1 MPLKKTYGR
10 EELNM
15 ILSTQNFK
23 EVCSLILAATDGSEL
38 STLTETLEL
47 ITEGK
52 TLYLNVTNKEYFCS
66 VKFDLDHEEE
76 FHATVNATLFL
87 KLIAAVTTETIELEM
102 HETFITVKANGNYK
116 IPLIF
121 ENDKLM
127 ELPLI
132 TIDNKTVEMNV
143 AGAILESILNYNT
156 KELAIGSLAKPV
168 QKMFYVDQEGCI
180 TFTTGACV
188 NTFTLEK
195 PIRILLNSRL
205 VKLFKLFKGSMVRF
219 TLGYDPISDTIIQTK
234 VSFATDKIK
243 LTAVTGCDDSL
254 LNQVPV
260 AAIRNRANKT
270 YPNSVVLS
278 KDALVEAVNRL
289 LLFSAGY
296 GSKENVKPYSLFEF
310 QTDKVTIYDSNKE
323 NVECLK
329 YSNDVK
335 LSTSYDMTLDL
346 VDFKKVLDGCTE
358 QYVTLNFG
366 DGKACVIVRNA
377 IKNVLPE
384 VNVRTR
390 PAQ

>member
-1 MPLKKTYGR
+1 MVLRT
-10 EELNM
+10 E
-15 ILSTQNFK
+15 SFK
-23 EVCSLILAATDGSEL
+23 EVCSLILAATDSNEI

-47 ITEGK
+47 VTEGR
-52 TLYLNVTNKEYFCS
+52 TLYLNVTNKEYYAS

-87 KLIAAVTTETIELEM
+87 KLIAAVTTEAIELEM
-102 HETFITVKANGNYK
+102 HDNYITVKANGNYK

-121 ENDKLM
+121 ENDRLM

-132 TIDNKTVEMNV
+132 TIDNVTVDMYV
-143 AGAILESILNYNT
+143 SGTILQSILNYNS

-188 NTFTLEK
+188 NSFSLEK

-205 VKLFKLFKGSMVRF
+205 VKLFKLFKDDMVKF
-219 TLGYDPISDTIIQTK
+219 NLGYDPISDTIIQTK
-234 VSFATDKIK
+234 VSFATNKIK

-260 AAIRNRANKT
+260 AAIRNRANKA
-270 YPNSVVLS
+270 YPHSIVLS

-296 GSKENVKPYSLFEF
+296 GSKENVKPYSLFSFGAEE
-310 QTDKVTIYDSNKE
+310 VTIYDSNKE
-323 NVECLK
+323 NVEVLK
-329 YSNDVK
+329 YGNDTV
-335 LSTSYDMTLDL
+335 LETPYEMTIDL
-346 VDFKKVLDGCTE
+346 IDFKKVLDGCTE

-390 PAQ
+390 PTAQPAPTAE